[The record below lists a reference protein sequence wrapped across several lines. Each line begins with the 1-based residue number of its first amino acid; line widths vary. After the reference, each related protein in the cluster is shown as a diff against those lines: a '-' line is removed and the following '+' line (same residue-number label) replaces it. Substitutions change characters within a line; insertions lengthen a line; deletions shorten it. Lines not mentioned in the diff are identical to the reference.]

1 MSLTTGLLVEVAEAT
16 KLREG
21 PEGVAAFLRTVHRIQ
36 PAALADVAR
45 AVHLPLPVASAVR
58 RELEKRDL
66 LTRNQGIALSPE
78 GLRYAESVLD
88 LRAAPELEL
97 DCSACDGT
105 GLTSDPR
112 LEGMLKTLERHF
124 AGAPA
129 ADVTLD
135 QAYCTPE
142 TALRRALLLLR
153 DHGLNGRRL
162 LCVGDDDMIA
172 LAVGVVARDLGV
184 GDTIAGLTA
193 VDIDPRQLDRISAAA
208 KAEGVALNCIQHDL
222 REPLPE
228 ALSGRFDV
236 VQTDPPYT
244 LEGARLFLS
253 RGIEALKPGSGH
265 RVLFSFAEWPPD
277 DSLVLQGMLSELG
290 LVATAV
296 HSGFNHYQGATVLG
310 SIGRCYEL
318 VTTSRTHNPFGDA
331 RYDDKLYTAEVTPRS
346 AIYRCTQ
353 CSTRVSVGPA
363 EVVKLIADLK
373 RQGCPKCGAQDFQR
387 VATVA
392 R

>member
-1 MSLTTGLLVEVAEAT
+1 MSLTTDLLAEVAEAT

-45 AVHLPLPVASAVR
+45 AVRLPLPVASAVR

-66 LTRNQGIALSPE
+66 LTRNQGVALSAA

-88 LRAAPELEL
+88 LRAAPELDL
-97 DCSACDGT
+97 DCAACAGT
-105 GLTSDPR
+105 GLASDPR
-112 LEGMLKTLERHF
+112 LEGTLKTLERHF
-124 AGAPA
+124 AGSPP

-142 TALRRALLLLR
+142 TALRRALLLMR
-153 DHGLNGRRL
+153 DQGLNGRKL
-162 LCVGDDDMIA
+162 LCVGDDDMIS
-172 LAVGVVARDLGV
+172 LAVAVVARDLGI
-184 GDTIAGLTA
+184 GETIAQLAA
-193 VDIDPRQLDRISAAA
+193 VDIDPRQLDRIATAA
-208 KAEGVALNCIQHDL
+208 KAEGVAVDCIQHDL
-222 REPLPE
+222 RDPLPE

-265 RVLFSFAEWPPD
+265 RAMFSFAEWPPD
-277 DSLVLQGMLSELG
+277 DSLVLQSMLGELG
-290 LVATAV
+290 LAATAV
-296 HSGFNHYQGATVLG
+296 HSGFNQYQGATVLG

-318 VTTSRTHNPFGDA
+318 VTTSETHNSFGGA

-346 AIYRCTQ
+346 AVYRCTQ
-353 CSTRVSVGPA
+353 CSARVSVGPT
-363 EVVKLIADLK
+363 ELVKLIADLK
-373 RQGCPKCGAQDFQR
+373 REGCPKCKAQDFQR